1 MLNIRKISLLG
12 LLLSCSLTSLGS
24 PICAASPAEAHRV
37 LMTKNPFSESN
48 SAATAPAASQ
58 PSQPSARAT
67 TSAPQ
72 RSPAA
77 QTERTQTAN
86 INTVNI
92 NQADAATLA
101 QVLVGIGDKKAQAII
116 DYRNTHGAFTT
127 IEQLDNVKGI
137 GTATIEK
144 NRTRIRLR

>member
-24 PICAASPAEAHRV
+24 PICVASPAEAHRV
-37 LMTKNPFSESN
+37 LMTKNPFAES
-48 SAATAPAASQ
+48 SPAAAPAASQ
-58 PSQPSARAT
+58 PTQPSVRAT
-67 TSAPQ
+67 TPAQQ
-72 RSPAA
+72 RSTAT
-77 QTERTQTAN
+77 QTDRTQTSN
-86 INTVNI
+86 SNTVNI

-137 GTATIEK
+137 GAATIEK
-144 NRTRIRLR
+144 NRARVRLQ

>member
-12 LLLSCSLTSLGS
+12 LLLSCSLTSLGN
-24 PICAASPAEAHRV
+24 PICVASPTEAHRV

-48 SAATAPAASQ
+48 SAAVPAVAQ
-58 PSQPSARAT
+58 PSQPSVRAT
-67 TSAPQ
+67 TPAPQ
-72 RSPAA
+72 RSSAA

-116 DYRNTHGAFTT
+116 EYRQTHGAFTT

-137 GTATIEK
+137 GAATIEK
-144 NRTRIRLR
+144 NRARVRLQ

>member
-24 PICAASPAEAHRV
+24 PICVASPAEAHRV
-37 LMTKNPFSESN
+37 LMTKNPFSESH
-48 SAATAPAASQ
+48 SAAAPAASQ
-58 PSQPSARAT
+58 PSQPSAHAT
-67 TSAPQ
+67 TSAQQ

-77 QTERTQTAN
+77 QNDRAQTAN

-92 NQADAATLA
+92 NQADAAMLA

-116 DYRNTHGAFTT
+116 DYRNTHGGFTT
-127 IEQLDNVKGI
+127 IEQLDHVKGI
-137 GTATIEK
+137 GAATIEK

>member
-1 MLNIRKISLLG
+1 MLNVRKISLLG
-12 LLLSCSLTSLGS
+12 LLLSFSLTSLGS
-24 PICAASPAEAHRV
+24 PICVASPTEAHRV
-37 LMTKNPFSESN
+37 LMTKNPFSES
-48 SAATAPAASQ
+48 SPAAAPAASQ
-58 PSQPSARAT
+58 PSARAT
-67 TSAPQ
+67 NPAPQ

-127 IEQLDNVKGI
+127 IEQLDHVKGI
-137 GTATIEK
+137 GAATIEK